1 MAITESREVVIAA
14 SPTEVM
20 DVLLDLEALPSWSA
34 LHDEVEILE
43 RDDQGLP
50 SKVRQTVKVLGASD
64 EHLMSYRFHDDGLS
78 WTLLSGN
85 YLRAQEGRYTLT
97 PEGDATRLRL
107 ELMVDL
113 SAPVPGFLVRR
124 GTNWLMQSATGGV
137 RKRVLEVARRSARGA
152 EDLDHEDE

>member
-1 MAITESREVVIAA
+1 MAITESREVVIPA
-14 SPTEVM
+14 SPNQVM
-20 DVLLDLEALPSWSA
+20 DVLMDLEALPSWSA
-34 LHDEVEILE
+34 LHDKVEILE
-43 RDDQGLP
+43 RDEKGLP

-64 EHLMSYRFHDDGLS
+64 EHVMAYRFHDDGLS

-85 YLRAQEGRYTLT
+85 YLRAQEGRYVLT
-97 PEGDATRLRL
+97 PEGDSTRLRL

-137 RKRVLEVARRSARGA
+137 RKRVLAVARGSAGGA
-152 EDLDHEDE
+152 EDLDDEDE